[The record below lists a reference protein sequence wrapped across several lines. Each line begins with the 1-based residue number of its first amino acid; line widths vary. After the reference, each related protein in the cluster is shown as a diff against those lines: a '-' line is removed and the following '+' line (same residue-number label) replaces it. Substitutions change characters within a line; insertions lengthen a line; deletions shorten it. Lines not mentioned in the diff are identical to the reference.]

1 MVPSGHAPSRFGGQ
15 RGLKGAASLVPR
27 LPVLLSSEGMR
38 VLFADTIDPSS
49 VRALTEEGH
58 ECVSEPALTSD
69 DLPAR
74 IGGFQALVVRSTKVT
89 AAAVEAADALEL
101 IVRAGAGTN
110 TIDVQA
116 ASEVGIYVT
125 NVPGRNAIAV
135 AELTMGLLLAI
146 DRRIPDNVADL
157 RAGEWNKA
165 TYGKADGVFGKVM
178 GIVGLGEIGFAVAER
193 ARAFGMTV
201 LAIRKDRED
210 AAEERIRTLGI
221 ELVDSLDELVTASD
235 VVSVHVPAAPETES
249 MFDARVLGM
258 MREDAILLN
267 TSRGNVIDERALLE
281 ALESR
286 DLRAGLDVYPGEPG
300 SGSTAWSSPLAQ
312 HPRVVGTHHIGAS
325 TAQAQKAVAD
335 GVVEII
341 EAYGRG
347 EILNCVNL
355 APTRLGTHTL
365 HVRHLDRVG
374 VLAGV
379 FDILRRRDLNVEQME
394 NRVFEGRNAAVATI
408 DVVGDVGPD
417 LIAALETLDDVI
429 HVSAVP
435 TEHRPT

>member
-1 MVPSGHAPSRFGGQ
+1 
-15 RGLKGAASLVPR
+15 
-27 LPVLLSSEGMR
+27 MR
-38 VLFADTIDPSS
+38 VLLADAIDPSTVDVLS
-49 VRALTEEGH
+49 ASGH
-58 ECVSEPALTSD
+58 DCVSDPKLSAD

-74 IGGFQALVVRSTKVT
+74 IEGFEALVVRSTKVT
-89 AAAVEAADALEL
+89 AAAIEAADALEL

-110 TIDVQA
+110 TIDVAA

-146 DRRIPDNVADL
+146 DRRIADNVADL
-157 RAGEWNKA
+157 RTGSWNKA
-165 TYGKADGVFGKVM
+165 SYSKADGLFGKVM

-193 ARAFGMTV
+193 AAAFGLRV
-201 LAIRKDRED
+201 QAIRKERDEES
-210 AAEERIRTLGI
+210 EERIRTLGI
-221 ELVDSLDELVTASD
+221 ELVDSLEELVGTSD
-235 VVSVHVPAAPETES
+235 IVSIHVPATPETES
-249 MFDARVLGM
+249 MFDARLLGRM
-258 MREDAILLN
+258 KEGAILLN
-267 TSRGNVIDERALLE
+267 TSRGDIVDGAALLD
-281 ALESR
+281 ALETRS
-286 DLRAGLDVYPGEPG
+286 LRAGLDVYPDEPG
-300 SGSTAWSSPLAQ
+300 SGETSWSSKLAQ
-312 HPRVVGTHHIGAS
+312 HPNVVGTHHIGAS
-325 TAQAQKAVAD
+325 TAQAQKAVAE

-341 EAYGRG
+341 DAFVRG

-365 HVRHLDRVG
+365 HVRHFDRVG

-379 FDILRRRDLNVEQME
+379 FDILRRRELNVEQME

-417 LIAALETLDDVI
+417 LINALEALDHVI

-435 TEHRPT
+435 TERGGS

>member
-1 MVPSGHAPSRFGGQ
+1 VR
-15 RGLKGAASLVPR
+15 AAQI
-27 LPVLLSSEGMR
+27 LLSIQAMR
-38 VLFADTIDPSS
+38 VLFADAIDPSTGE
-49 VRALTEEGH
+49 ALEGFGH
-58 ECVSEPALTSD
+58 ECVSEPTLGSD
-69 DLPAR
+69 DLSDR
-74 IGGFQALVVRSTKVT
+74 IGGFQVLVVRSTKVT
-89 AAAVEAADALEL
+89 AAAIEAAGALEL

-146 DRRIPDNVADL
+146 DRRISDNVADL
-157 RAGEWNKA
+157 RAGTWDKA

-178 GIVGLGEIGFAVAER
+178 GIIGLGDIGFAVAER

-210 AAEERIRTLGI
+210 EAEERIKDLGI
-221 ELVDSLDELVTASD
+221 ELVESLDELVATSD
-235 VVSVHVPAAPETES
+235 VVSVHVPAASETES
-249 MFDARVLGM
+249 MIDARLLGSM
-258 MREDAILLN
+258 KEGAILLN
-267 TSRGNVIDERALLE
+267 TSRGNVVDEDALLD
-281 ALESR
+281 ALETR
-286 DLRAGLDVYPGEPG
+286 GLRVGLDVYPGEPG
-300 SGSTAWSSPLAQ
+300 SGSTSWSSPLAQ

-365 HVRHLDRVG
+365 HVRHFDRVG

-408 DVVGDVGPD
+408 DVVGDVGAD
-417 LIAALETLDDVI
+417 LIGALQALDDVI

-435 TEHRPT
+435 TKHRPT

>member
-1 MVPSGHAPSRFGGQ
+1 
-15 RGLKGAASLVPR
+15 
-27 LPVLLSSEGMR
+27 MR
-38 VLFADTIDPSS
+38 VLFADAIDPST
-49 VRALTEEGH
+49 VDALTERGH
-58 ECVSEPALTSD
+58 ECVSDPKLSAD

-74 IGGFQALVVRSTKVT
+74 IPGFEALVVRSTEVT
-89 AAAVEAADALEL
+89 AATIEAADALEL

-110 TIDVQA
+110 TIEVEA

-146 DRRIPDNVADL
+146 DRRIADNVADL
-157 RAGEWNKA
+157 RTGSWNKA
-165 TYGKADGVFGKVM
+165 DYSKADGLFGKVI

-193 ARAFGMTV
+193 ATGFGLQV
-201 LAIRKDRED
+201 HAIRKERDEATD
-210 AAEERIRTLGI
+210 ERIRGLDI
-221 ELVDSLDELVTASD
+221 ELVDSLEELVASSD
-235 VVSVHVPAAPETES
+235 IVSIHVPATPETES
-249 MFDARVLGM
+249 MFDARLLDRMKEG
-258 MREDAILLN
+258 AILLN
-267 TSRGNVIDERALLE
+267 TSRGDIVDEAALLD
-281 ALESR
+281 ALETR
-286 DLRAGLDVYPGEPG
+286 GIRAGLDVYPDEPG
-300 SGSTAWSSPLAQ
+300 SAATDWSSKLAQ
-312 HPRVVGTHHIGAS
+312 HPNVVGTHHIGAS
-325 TAQAQKAVAD
+325 TSQAQKAVAE

-341 EAYGRG
+341 DAFVRG

-365 HVRHLDRVG
+365 HVRHFDRVG

-379 FDILRRRDLNVEQME
+379 FDILRRRELNVEQME

-417 LIAALETLDDVI
+417 LIAALEALDDVI

-435 TEHRPT
+435 TERGRS

>member
-1 MVPSGHAPSRFGGQ
+1 
-15 RGLKGAASLVPR
+15 
-27 LPVLLSSEGMR
+27 MR
-38 VLFADTIDPSS
+38 VLFADAIDPST
-49 VRALTEEGH
+49 VQALTDRGH
-58 ECVSEPALTSD
+58 GCAFEPKLSADELPGRIAGFEAL
-69 DLPAR
+69 
-74 IGGFQALVVRSTKVT
+74 IVRSTKVT
-89 AAAVEAADALEL
+89 ASAVEAGDALEL

-157 RAGEWNKA
+157 RAGSWNKA
-165 TYGKADGVFGKVM
+165 TYGKADGLFGKVM

-193 ARAFGMTV
+193 AVAFGIAV
-201 LAIRKDRED
+201 RAIRKARDE
-210 AAEERIRTLGI
+210 AAEERIAALGI
-221 ELVDSLDELVTASD
+221 ELVDSLDELVATSD
-235 VVSVHVPAAPETES
+235 IVSIHLPAIAETEAL
-249 MFDARVLGM
+249 FDARVLSAMKDG
-258 MREDAILLN
+258 AILLN
-267 TSRGNVIDERALLE
+267 TSRGNIVDETALLD
-281 ALESR
+281 ALETR
-286 DLRAGLDVYPGEPG
+286 GLRAGLDVYPGEPG
-300 SGSTAWSSPLAQ
+300 SGSTEWSSALAR
-312 HPRVVGTHHIGAS
+312 HPGVVGTHHIGAS
-325 TAQAQKAVAD
+325 TAQAQRAVAD

-341 EAYGRG
+341 DAFVRG

-365 HVRHLDRVG
+365 HVRHFDRVG

-408 DVVGDVGPD
+408 DVVGDVGQD
-417 LIAALETLDDVI
+417 LIDTLERLADVI

-435 TEHRPT
+435 TERGPS